1 MKNKFGFIL
10 VKPQL
15 GENIG
20 ACARSMKNFGFSK
33 LHIVSPK
40 INFPNHKA
48 KATSVGAFD
57 IINKAKVFN
66 DTNEAISNFDIVISL
81 SARKRDINKRHIS
94 LEEFG
99 NLIKKK
105 KNSNFGLMFGPE
117 ASGLSNQDLSFSN
130 YILQIPT
137 SLKFKSLNLSHSV
150 TIICYEI
157 FKIFNKNLLKNKK
170 LKIKIASKSK
180 INSLIKHLV
189 GLLENKDFF
198 TPTEKKQ
205 SMLLNINNLI
215 YRLEPNDKELR
226 ILASIISTL
235 SKKKYESLIDK

>member
-10 VKPQL
+10 IKPQL

-20 ACARSMKNFGFSK
+20 ACARSMKNFGFTK

-66 DTNEAISNFDIVISL
+66 ETNEAISDFDTVISL
-81 SARKRDINKRHIS
+81 SARRRDINKKHIS
-94 LEEFG
+94 LNDFVK
-99 NLIKKK
+99 LVKKK
-105 KNSNFGLMFGPE
+105 KNSNFGLMFGAE
-117 ASGLSNQDLSFSN
+117 ASGLSNEDLSFSN
-130 YILQIPT
+130 YVLHIPT
-137 SLKFKSLNLSHSV
+137 SPKFKSLNLSHSL

-157 FKIFNKNLLKNKK
+157 FKIFNEKLFEKNRTN
-170 LKIKIASKSK
+170 IKISSKSK
-180 INSLIKHLV
+180 INLLIKHLLK
-189 GLLENKDFF
+189 LLEEKEFF
-198 TPTEKKQ
+198 LPKEKKH

-226 ILASIISTL
+226 ILASIISSL
-235 SKKKYESLIDK
+235 SKKNIKP

>member
-157 FKIFNKNLLKNKK
+157 FKIFNKNLLKNQK
-170 LKIKIASKSK
+170 LKIKIAPKSK

>member
-20 ACARSMKNFGFSK
+20 ACARSMKNFNFSK

-66 DTNEAISNFDIVISL
+66 KTDEAVSNFDIVVSL
-81 SARKRDINKRHIS
+81 SARRRDINKKHIS
-94 LEEFG
+94 LNNF
-99 NLIKKK
+99 IKILKNK
-105 KNSNFGLMFGPE
+105 KNTNFGLMFGPE
-117 ASGLSNQDLSFSN
+117 ASGLSNKDLSYSN

-137 SLKFKSLNLSHSV
+137 SSKYKSLNLSHSL

-157 FKIFNKNLLKNKK
+157 FKILNQNVFEKGNSK
-170 LKIKIASKSK
+170 LKISSKSK
-180 INSLIKHLV
+180 INSLIRHLFN
-189 GLLENKDFF
+189 LLDEKDFF
-198 TPTEKKQ
+198 TPKEKKQ

-235 SKKKYESLIDK
+235 SKKNIKP

>member
-20 ACARSMKNFGFSK
+20 ACARSMKNFGFTN
-33 LHIVSPK
+33 LNIVSPK

-57 IINKAKVFN
+57 IINKAKVYN
-66 DTNEAISNFDIVISL
+66 KTNEAISNFNIIVSL
-81 SARKRDINKRHIS
+81 SARRRDINKKHIS
-94 LEEFG
+94 LNDFVK
-99 NLIKKK
+99 LLKKS

-117 ASGLSNQDLSFSN
+117 ASGLSNEDLSFSN
-130 YILQIPT
+130 YVLQIPT
-137 SLKFKSLNLSHSV
+137 SPKFKSLNLSHSL

-157 FKIFNKNLLKNKK
+157 FKVFNEKLFKK
-170 LKIKIASKSK
+170 KSTNIKISSKSK
-180 INSLIKHLV
+180 INSLIKHLL
-189 GLLENKDFF
+189 GLLDEKEFF
-198 TPTEKKQ
+198 LPKEKKH

-235 SKKKYESLIDK
+235 SKKNIKP